1 MFGGSDKTPTNTLT
15 PQVATETVKKA
26 VDPVAK
32 KEAQDQLDAFMKT
45 SKDAKLVTSYEF
57 SETATVVYVDKMWYT
72 QTVEFKKDFI
82 AKIGML
88 KKAVTGYTHFELKDA
103 YSNEKVGEITAFS
116 QSIEVYK

>member
-1 MFGGSDKTPTNTLT
+1 M
-15 PQVATETVKKA
+15 ATETVKKA